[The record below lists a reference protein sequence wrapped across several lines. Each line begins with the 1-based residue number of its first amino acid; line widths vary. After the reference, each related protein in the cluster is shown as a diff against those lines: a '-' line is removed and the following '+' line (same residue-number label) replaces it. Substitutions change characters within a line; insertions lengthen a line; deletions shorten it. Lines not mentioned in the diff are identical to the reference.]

1 LVLLIA
7 TGAQSPAALLVSP
20 ARIDFGKQAVGSAG
34 PGQTITISNSGTR
47 TVSQLFIITSGIDF
61 SQKNDCGQ
69 ALAPGAKCTIQ
80 VLFKPVTIG
89 ERIGSLSIAAF
100 GSGGRYLIVL
110 NGTGED
116 NSEGTT

>member
-7 TGAQSPAALLVSP
+7 ASAQSPAALLVSP
-20 ARIDFGKQAVGSAG
+20 GRIDFGKQAVGSAG
-34 PGQTITISNSGTR
+34 PGQIITISNSSAV

-80 VLFKPVTIG
+80 VSFKPATIG
-89 ERIGSLSIAAF
+89 KRIGSLNITAS

-116 NSEGTT
+116 NSDGTT